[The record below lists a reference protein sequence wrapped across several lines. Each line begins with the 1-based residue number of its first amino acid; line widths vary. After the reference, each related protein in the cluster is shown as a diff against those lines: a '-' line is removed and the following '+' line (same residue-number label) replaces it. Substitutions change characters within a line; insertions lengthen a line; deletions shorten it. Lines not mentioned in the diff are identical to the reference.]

1 MSDIKISV
9 AMTTYNGDKYLQP
22 LLDSLFSQTVLPN
35 EVIIVDDC
43 SSDNTL
49 KIINEYKC
57 KYPIKCFVNEQNL
70 GVNKNFEKS
79 VSFCSGDYILLCDQD
94 DVWLPNNIETK
105 INILESMP
113 KDIPAFIGS
122 PSILVNNNFDKIISF
137 GTKKNTFDYLTVWF
151 TPFQGATIAINRQL
165 ASLLGEWPNNF
176 KTLPFDSFIRYAGV
190 LTGNVCGIAEPLMY
204 YRHHENNTELK
215 INKFLLP
222 FKKNVLV
229 LMMQQALLVKRIK
242 DTKWVIE
249 QLPESKII
257 ASRLS
262 LFNKIIACVEK
273 DKISW
278 VRFFSINEITLSK
291 KIYTYCGSTLRKWKN
306 KFKSSILSKFK

>member
-176 KTLPFDSFIRYAGV
+176 KTLPYDSFIRYVGV

-204 YRHHENNTELK
+204 YRYHENNAELK
-215 INKFLLP
+215 INKKLIV
-222 FKKNVLV
+222 FKKSIVV

-242 DTKWVIE
+242 DTKWVMERIPCSKLIE
-249 QLPESKII
+249 SRTILFSKII
-257 ASRLS
+257 D
-262 LFNKIIACVEK
+262 CVK
-273 DKISW
+273 ANKISW
-278 VRFFSINEITLSK
+278 FKFFCIKEISFSK
-291 KIYTYCGSTLRKWKN
+291 KIYTWCGSTLRKLKN
-306 KFKSSILSKFK
+306 TFKSSILSKFK